1 MKGTPMPKL
10 PAIPLKV
17 LVVDDDPGDFFL
29 FEEMV
34 GIGVTDAV
42 VSLEHAGTFA
52 DGLER
57 LNAREHDLCFMDYR
71 LGKRTGIELLA
82 AATQEAREIPVVMF
96 TGQGDEDIATE
107 ALRAGAT
114 DYIRKESL
122 TPEILDGAF
131 KRTLRLLEKER
142 QRREATEA
150 LRRERDFVNA
160 ILENSHDGIAVVNP
174 CGAVPVYSP
183 GMESIFGYAK
193 EDVPDVAT
201 WARRILVREEDQRRF
216 VSLFERARKRLDM
229 GEAYFSCVARDGR
242 VRSVRFQAAL
252 MPGDDVVVNGQDV
265 TRLRQV
271 EIQLAAANARLEE
284 QNEVLRMQAST
295 DLLTGLSN
303 RRALL
308 SDAKQHWNRALRLDE
323 EFSVVLLD
331 IDNFKRVN
339 DQRGHLVGDE
349 VLERIGRIL
358 WDAKRSYDEA
368 GRWGGEEF
376 MLVLPAAGI
385 DQAHAAAERIRQAI
399 SQERFFDRDE
409 QAFSVTASLGVAS
422 RDEATRCP
430 EELFHQAD
438 EALYQAKRSGKNRT
452 CLARPRHANGHPPLR

>member
-1 MKGTPMPKL
+1 
-10 PAIPLKV
+10 
-17 LVVDDDPGDFFL
+17 
-29 FEEMV
+29 
-34 GIGVTDAV
+34 
-42 VSLEHAGTFA
+42 
-52 DGLER
+52 
-57 LNAREHDLCFMDYR
+57 
-71 LGKRTGIELLA
+71 
-82 AATQEAREIPVVMF
+82 
-96 TGQGDEDIATE
+96 
-107 ALRAGAT
+107 
-114 DYIRKESL
+114 
-122 TPEILDGAF
+122 
-131 KRTLRLLEKER
+131 
-142 QRREATEA
+142 
-150 LRRERDFVNA
+150 
-160 ILENSHDGIAVVNP
+160 
-174 CGAVPVYSP
+174 
-183 GMESIFGYAK
+183 
-193 EDVPDVAT
+193 
-201 WARRILVREEDQRRF
+201 
-216 VSLFERARKRLDM
+216 
-229 GEAYFSCVARDGR
+229 
-242 VRSVRFQAAL
+242 

-323 EFSVVLLD
+323 EFSVILLD

-399 SQERFFDRDE
+399 CQERFMDRDE

-422 RDEATRCP
+422 RDAATTVPSGIATFALSIRCTSFRTRPSSDSSGQSVQFRATFSSAFAKFGGDDTFSSNRLASVCRAVKWSDSLASAVRSSQDLPSGTP
-430 EELFHQAD
+430 EISSCPPPSGLSAKTS
-438 EALYQAKRSGKNRT
+438 ASCLYLTLSIMLPPSLRRRYPASSLLLGNPTSPRASVASRFLLCLLPAVNPNARAGPAKGGWTRGD
-452 CLARPRHANGHPPLR
+452 LRG